1 MILAWL
7 VLVLTAPPPP
17 APACVQAA
25 IEQHRIRAFMLAA
38 RTAETCWNQTQDL
51 RALLVA
57 CQARARLGHFAE
69 AASILARY
77 DAHAEA
83 DTSTRL
89 RPRPPSTR
97 SPIAVHTF
105 T

>member
-1 MILAWL
+1 VILAWL

-89 RPRPPSTR
+89 RPPSTR